1 MVKKTRKRRG
11 KKKKGGVECDR
22 CGLDYDEMMISFR
35 REVGLLNSAM
45 LNLQREVHRLSQEN
59 MHLRQ
64 VNKSLNRNVLG
75 GVKKKT
81 RKRRMRQRGRG

>member
-11 KKKKGGVECDR
+11 KKKNGGVKCNH
-22 CGLDYDEMMISFR
+22 CGLDKHAMMISFQ

-45 LNLQREVHRLSQEN
+45 LNLQREVHRLSRDN

-81 RKRRMRQRGRG
+81 RKRRRRQRGRG